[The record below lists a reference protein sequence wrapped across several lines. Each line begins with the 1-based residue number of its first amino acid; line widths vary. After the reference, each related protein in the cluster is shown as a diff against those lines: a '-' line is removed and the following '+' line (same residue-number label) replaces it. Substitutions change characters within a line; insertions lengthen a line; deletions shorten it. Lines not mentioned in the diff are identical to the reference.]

1 MVARRG
7 TDRARALVDHLRSDS
22 LFRNSFYL
30 VLTGGVTAALGFCF
44 WWLCARLFTDAQVGV
59 GTALISGM
67 SLISYLGL
75 LGMNTAFVR
84 FLPTSQDR
92 DGDLDAGLLLV
103 TGTSAVLAIGYLL
116 CLPWFAP
123 KLDFVR
129 TNPWYAVGFVVLGSL
144 AAINYLTDSVFTA
157 YRANQW
163 NLVINGTMSLTKML
177 LPLGLVALG
186 GYGLFVASGAA
197 AFLALVMSLAIMV
210 LKFGYRPRFLVTMP
224 AVRRMFAFAGANYIA
239 NCLNVL
245 PTMVLPIIVFNRL
258 GEAASGYYYLSFMI
272 ANLLYTVAYSVTQSL
287 FAEGSYLEQSLS
299 SLVRRAVLIL
309 AVVMVPAS
317 IVLALVP
324 RRLLLLFGGGYSAN
338 AATTLA
344 VLALAAPGVAIYS
357 MAVVLLRIQDH
368 IVAIVAMN
376 VVYCLA
382 ILGLAQAW
390 CRRGLVWVAV
400 AWLVGQLVAGVL
412 GLVLAWRRRLSTAQP
427 SATARNAERAVS

>member
-1 MVARRG
+1 
-7 TDRARALVDHLRSDS
+7 
-22 LFRNSFYL
+22 
-30 VLTGGVTAALGFCF
+30 
-44 WWLCARLFTDAQVGV
+44 
-59 GTALISGM
+59 
-67 SLISYLGL
+67 
-75 LGMNTAFVR
+75 
-84 FLPTSQDR
+84 
-92 DGDLDAGLLLV
+92 
-103 TGTSAVLAIGYLL
+103 
-116 CLPWFAP
+116 
-123 KLDFVR
+123 
-129 TNPWYAVGFVVLGSL
+129 
-144 AAINYLTDSVFTA
+144 
-157 YRANQW
+157 
-163 NLVINGTMSLTKML
+163 
-177 LPLGLVALG
+177 
-186 GYGLFVASGAA
+186 
-197 AFLALVMSLAIMV
+197 MSLAIMV

-427 SATARNAERAVS
+427 SATARNAEPAVS